1 MAPSSYSYVRL
12 LSLRMV
18 IMAGMLPGVEFARRR
33 RRASSLCLYAPSSK
47 EWSSTCMEATATARA
62 WTTLGL
68 GSGAREAKERLDQK
82 LRAQRQPVVLKRCVC
97 FCCLSVPLL
106 HARDCSLWQMLHA
119 TFCSKMSRQYCTN
132 PVVIFWSEMNIG
144 AGMR

>member
-33 RRASSLCLYAPSSK
+33 RRASSLCLHAPSSK
-47 EWSSTCMEATATARA
+47 EWSSACMETTARA
-62 WTTLGL
+62 WSTLGL

-97 FCCLSVPLL
+97 FCWLTV
-106 HARDCSLWQMLHA
+106 
-119 TFCSKMSRQYCTN
+119 QYGRCYTCYFLQQD
-132 PVVIFWSEMNIG
+132 VKTILYKSCCYILV
-144 AGMR
+144 